1 MKFPLFCWIGGRQLL
16 PHCKTAT
23 RKAASVFWSPDRDRH
38 LEVTGK
44 QQDLWQATAE
54 RRWSNKASLNFFS
67 RHRAIGNISRH
78 WEHTYWRLWALWG
91 NPHTW
96 FWHHHSNTLSKHLRS
111 AELTAVPTLPPEKQE
126 TFNFCQTVGNYWVV
140 VTQLYKAHS
149 RLQVTLAW
157 FPQQKK
163 NLLLIIKL
171 KEFPVMC
178 SNLPEFLRG
187 GVAEDCWWVER
198 KKLHFVCASI
208 VWKMKQRKRNT
219 EKETGN
225 KVQVLWSVFAD
236 EEILPCRNSVVSINI
251 LNFNYLNQFLLIVE
265 TQSLK
270 NRTGAYLWRGMNSDQ
285 GQLSAVGSYRNMIKQ
300 HSSIC
305 CVAPV
310 STGVK
315 DAVTEMRR

>member
-54 RRWSNKASLNFFS
+54 RQWSNKASLNFFS
-67 RHRAIGNISRH
+67 RHRAIRNIIRQ

-126 TFNFCQTVGNYWVV
+126 TLNFCQTVGNYWVV
-140 VTQLYKAHS
+140 VTQLYEAHS

-163 NLLLIIKL
+163 ISSPDPKATRVSSNVFKFARILERWGGWRLLMGGTQKASLCLCFHCLENEAK
-171 KEFPVMC
+171 KEKH
-178 SNLPEFLRG
+178 
-187 GVAEDCWWVER
+187 R
-198 KKLHFVCASI
+198 KGDR
-208 VWKMKQRKRNT
+208 Q
-219 EKETGN
+219 
-225 KVQVLWSVFAD
+225 
-236 EEILPCRNSVVSINI
+236 
-251 LNFNYLNQFLLIVE
+251 
-265 TQSLK
+265 
-270 NRTGAYLWRGMNSDQ
+270 
-285 GQLSAVGSYRNMIKQ
+285 
-300 HSSIC
+300 
-305 CVAPV
+305 
-310 STGVK
+310 
-315 DAVTEMRR
+315 